1 MERKTNPIKRGGN
14 GMITHEEAREKT
26 LYLHGKYDEAYKTLN
41 DYISQQEKL
50 QAEHEALKKDV
61 ARFMYLL
68 SKENTTNKESFEVV
82 TLGEKLSKVGKEE

>member
-61 ARFMYLL
+61 ARFFELDGYYMDMITEEY
-68 SKENTTNKESFEVV
+68 SK
-82 TLGEKLSKVGKEE
+82 LIDKLSKVGKEE